1 MLFFSYNYI
10 PTGMATTL
18 HFCYPAMVIV
28 FSIVFLRE
36 KVRPL
41 KLLCV
46 AMCLAGMF
54 MFYDVGGNISLTG
67 IFLAFI
73 SGNTYAFYILYLDK
87 SELKE
92 IHSLKLIFYM
102 NTVAAVLI
110 GAVALA
116 KGQMILPFSAAGW
129 AAATAFAVC
138 VSFIAVLGFQIGV
151 KVYRRAERSYI
162 EYTGAYNQRDGWDHS
177 LRRELFCQG
186 RSRLRPHIGGD
197 GHSGYDKRGWGER
210 TVFRSGVK
218 RKQCQKI
225 TRWAG
230 GRTRQLA
237 IYPQDAQGAEAF
249 DFVFEIT
256 SSTTDIKESEYTI
269 YESYNRTLMII
280 SGESALTL
288 EDGDS
293 HSLSPY
299 EQCTFDGALKVLSR
313 GRAVDYEMTLRKG
326 RSGRVEFL
334 GRVSDLSIKEDPGYL
349 GLYCLKGSLRI
360 YSKDGEH
367 LLYEGDQFSAFS
379 DETKELRLE
388 GEALVIQTIIDL

>member
-1 MLFFSYNYI
+1 M
-10 PTGMATTL
+10 
-18 HFCYPAMVIV
+18 
-28 FSIVFLRE
+28 
-36 KVRPL
+36 
-41 KLLCV
+41 
-46 AMCLAGMF
+46 
-54 MFYDVGGNISLTG
+54 
-67 IFLAFI
+67 
-73 SGNTYAFYILYLDK
+73 
-87 SELKE
+87 
-92 IHSLKLIFYM
+92 
-102 NTVAAVLI
+102 
-110 GAVALA
+110 
-116 KGQMILPFSAAGW
+116 
-129 AAATAFAVC
+129 
-138 VSFIAVLGFQIGV
+138 
-151 KVYRRAERSYI
+151 
-162 EYTGAYNQRDGWDHS
+162 
-177 LRRELFCQG
+177 
-186 RSRLRPHIGGD
+186 
-197 GHSGYDKRGWGER
+197 
-210 TVFRSGVK
+210 FRSGVK

-334 GRVSDLSIKEDPGYL
+334 GRVSDLSIK
-349 GLYCLKGSLRI
+349 
-360 YSKDGEH
+360 
-367 LLYEGDQFSAFS
+367 
-379 DETKELRLE
+379 
-388 GEALVIQTIIDL
+388 